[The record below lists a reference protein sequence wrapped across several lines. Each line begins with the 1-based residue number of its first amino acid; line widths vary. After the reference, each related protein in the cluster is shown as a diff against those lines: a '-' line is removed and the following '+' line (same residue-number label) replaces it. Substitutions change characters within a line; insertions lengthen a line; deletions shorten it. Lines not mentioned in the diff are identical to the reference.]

1 MLATPVAFT
10 AVMRAVITPWCTSQA
25 DLLSAAIE
33 RFKIETDAINQA

>member
-25 DLLSAAIE
+25 DLLSAAIG
-33 RFKIETDAINQA
+33 IDQGSVLNMYTT